1 MQEFLTYLLVS
12 YNVWFTAPL
21 AIVFIFALFRLAM
34 GAMDFGDADADA
46 DVDADMDIDA
56 DVDIDADM
64 DMDID
69 ADVDIDAD
77 MDIDADV
84 DVDADIDADAD
95 VAVDAGG
102 QSFSFGDIFGFLN
115 VGRVPLMVVL
125 MSLFATWGMTGLIA
139 NAVLNVPENPQWVWI
154 SCVIAFFCCFLGTR
168 YISIGL
174 SKLFPESERAISDV
188 QLLGLSGRVISGQI
202 TTTFGTARVQ
212 VPGGPELTVSCRTK
226 SEAATPVKGDIVI
239 LVNYDR
245 TKRIFDVRKSEVD
258 SP

>member
-1 MQEFLTYLLVS
+1 MKEFLTYFLVS
-12 YNVWFTAPL
+12 YNIWFTAPL

-46 DVDADMDIDA
+46 DVDAD
-56 DVDIDADM
+56 
-64 DMDID
+64 
-69 ADVDIDAD
+69 VDIDAD

-84 DVDADIDADAD
+84 DIDIDTDVDVDVDADIDAD

-102 QSFSFGDIFGFLN
+102 QSFSFGDVFGFLN
-115 VGRVPLMVVL
+115 VGRVPLMIVL
-125 MSLFATWGMTGLIA
+125 MSLFGTWGMTGLIA

-154 SCVIAFFCCFLGTR
+154 SCVIAFFCCFVCTR
-168 YISIGL
+168 YISLAL
-174 SKLFPESERAISDV
+174 SKLFPESERAVSDV
-188 QLLGLSGRVISGQI
+188 HLLGLSGRVISGQI

-212 VPGGPELTVSCRTK
+212 VPDGPELTVSCRAK
-226 SEAATPVKGDIVI
+226 SDEAIPVKGDTVI

-258 SP
+258 

>member
-1 MQEFLTYLLVS
+1 MKEFLTYLLVS

-56 DVDIDADM
+56 DVDVDADM
-64 DMDID
+64 D
-69 ADVDIDAD
+69 
-77 MDIDADV
+77 
-84 DVDADIDADAD
+84 AD
-95 VAVDAGG
+95 VAADAGG

-125 MSLFATWGMTGLIA
+125 MSLFATWGITGLIA
-139 NAVLNVPENPQWVWI
+139 NALLNVPENPQGVWI

-188 QLLGLSGRVISGQI
+188 HLLGLSGRVVSGQI
-202 TTTFGTARVQ
+202 TTTFGTARVR
-212 VPGGPELTVSCRTK
+212 VPDGPELTVSCRAK
-226 SEAATPVKGDIVI
+226 SDEVTPVKGDTVI
-239 LVNYDR
+239 LINYDR
-245 TKRIFDVRKSEVD
+245 SKRIFDVRKSEG
-258 SP
+258 